1 VILLVGLG
9 NPGPRYADTR
19 HNTGFRVVDR
29 FAERH
34 RVPGF
39 QRKFEAEFAQLD
51 RFGERIYVLKPMTF
65 MNRSGYSVR
74 AALAFYKLQ
83 SVDVLVVHDELDLE
97 LGDLRLKMGGG
108 EAGHN
113 GLRSIT
119 EQLGTSEYARLRCG
133 IGRLS
138 GDAGT
143 STGADYVL
151 NAFPLADQP
160 LVEQLIEGAVEA
172 IGHVIERGLSSAM
185 NVTNRRPKN

>member
-9 NPGPRYADTR
+9 NPGPRYAESR

-29 FAERH
+29 FAARH
-34 RVPGF
+34 RLGGF
-39 QRKFEAEFAQLD
+39 HRRFEAEFAQLEVL
-51 RFGERIYVLKPMTF
+51 GERIYLLKPMTF
-65 MNRSGYSVR
+65 MNRSGHSVQ
-74 AALAFYKLQ
+74 AALGYYKLQ
-83 SVDVLVVHDELDLE
+83 STDLLVVHDELDLE

-133 IGRLS
+133 IGRAL
-138 GDAGT
+138 GDA
-143 STGADYVL
+143 STTVDYVL

-160 LVEQLIEGAVEA
+160 FVEQLIDGAVEA

-185 NVTNRRPKN
+185 NVTNRRPKG

>member
-34 RVPGF
+34 RSLGF
-39 QRKFEAEFAQLD
+39 QRRFEAEFAQLD
-51 RFGERIYVLKPMTF
+51 VLGERIYLLKPMTF

-74 AALAFYKLQ
+74 AALAFYKLE
-83 SVDVLVVHDELDLE
+83 STDVLVVHDELDLE
-97 LGDLRLKMGGG
+97 LGDLRLKVGGG

-133 IGRLS
+133 IGRLT
-138 GDAGT
+138 GGA

-151 NAFPLADQP
+151 DGFPLADQP
-160 LVEQLIEGAVEA
+160 LVEQLIDGAVEA

-185 NVTNRRPKN
+185 NVTNRRPKS